1 MFWLRETLMLTH
13 LLHLEII
20 KSPRYFEIEQL
31 FITTFQQNVPFILR
45 WTVFIVEEY
54 QEQGNQPS
62 TGYEQI
68 VDTFSIKFTCVGVS
82 IHFYNIILF
91 SFTV

>member
-1 MFWLRETLMLTH
+1 MFWFRDTLMLTH

-20 KSPRYFEIEQL
+20 KSPRYFGIEQL

-68 VDTFSIKFTCVGVS
+68 VDTFFQSNSRVSEFQFT
-82 IHFYNIILF
+82 FIIYM
-91 SFTV
+91 